1 MKQRMKA
8 LKAMTYATRRL
19 RAGDEFDAPRR
30 DARIL
35 AAIGRADY
43 AQAAAAAAPVEP
55 VDPLADARA
64 EYQAKIGKRPFHGW
78 DIATIKAKMA
88 EADES

>member
-1 MKQRMKA
+1 MNQRMKA
-8 LKAMTYATRRL
+8 VKAMTYATRRL
-19 RAGDEFDAPRR
+19 RAGDDFMASRR

-35 AAIGRADY
+35 AAIGRAEY
-43 AQAAAAAAPVEP
+43 APDAEP

-78 DIATIKAKMA
+78 DAATIKAKMA

>member
-1 MKQRMKA
+1 MKQKMKA

-19 RAGDEFDAPRR
+19 RAGDEFEASRR

-43 AQAAAAAAPVEP
+43 APDPEP
-55 VDPLADARA
+55 VAPLADARA

-78 DIATIKAKMA
+78 DIATIKAKIA
-88 EADES
+88 EADDS